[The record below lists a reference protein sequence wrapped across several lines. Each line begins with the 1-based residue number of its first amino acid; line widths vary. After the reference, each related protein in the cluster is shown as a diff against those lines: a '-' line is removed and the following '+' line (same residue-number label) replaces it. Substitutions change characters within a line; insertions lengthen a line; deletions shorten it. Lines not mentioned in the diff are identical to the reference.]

1 MDGTLSGSAYFA
13 KKSLSYFVNHKK
25 MVMKAKLKYLDGK
38 KLFLAIFS
46 RGDFLL
52 LRVLSNHK
60 ALQNG
65 LFQYNTLDMTL
76 RIWHFGYEISR
87 DFLEIHN
94 FGISSRDQKLWNA
107 LHEPIMIPTF

>member
-1 MDGTLSGSAYFA
+1 MGGTLSGYAYFA
-13 KKSLSYFVNHKK
+13 KKKSLSYFVNHKK

-94 FGISSRDQKLWNA
+94 FGISSRDQKL
-107 LHEPIMIPTF
+107 